1 MTITTGFLETVKQS
15 DEVFRLRET
24 IKNLETE
31 KSQLVQKIPQL
42 ETLCSQPAPDP
53 YPLTYPD
60 LAPEDQSYAT
70 MVQTSLRLT
79 KKALGL
85 ETDSGRR
92 LWLGGSQID
101 SDNVEHNWMILERH
115 VFKQPDQQAIPVP
128 M

>member
-31 KSQLVQKIPQL
+31 KSQLMQKIPQL
-42 ETLCSQPAPDP
+42 ETLCAQPPPDP
-53 YPLTYPD
+53 YPLTDPD

-101 SDNVEHNWMILERH
+101 SDNVEHNWMVLERH
-115 VFKQPDQQAIPVP
+115 VCKQPEQ
-128 M
+128 